1 MSSGTCRGEGLD
13 NDTEGLIA
21 LRFQNK
27 LLKNIYDRVRDHL
40 YGE

>member
-1 MSSGTCRGEGLD
+1 MSSGTSRGEGLD

-21 LRFQNK
+21 LSFQNK